1 MSGPDQLTNF
11 LSSFANFAWNWKW
24 VKVSNF
30 KSPLRPSAFQMK
42 QHMQNL
48 KQTWVEPVTCL
59 RRSPQ
64 IWCRPSSVHPTLEN
78 CGQIA
83 PPPPTKERTP
93 WKCVESSSPRSGRAP
108 KVYLVET
115 YRLYL
120 KPLIITFRPP
130 LFHFYREQVGWPSS
144 NMMKII
150 LVCGAQQLHAQV
162 IRSNG
167 WEIVILHIF
176 DLCNKNAPENVV
188 WSPNYGFP
196 LENRYRWI

>member
-1 MSGPDQLTNF
+1 MIGPDQLTNF

-24 VKVSNF
+24 VKVRNF

-83 PPPPTKERTP
+83 PPLQKKER
-93 WKCVESSSPRSGRAP
+93 R
-108 KVYLVET
+108 
-115 YRLYL
+115 
-120 KPLIITFRPP
+120 
-130 LFHFYREQVGWPSS
+130 
-144 NMMKII
+144 
-150 LVCGAQQLHAQV
+150 
-162 IRSNG
+162 
-167 WEIVILHIF
+167 
-176 DLCNKNAPENVV
+176 ENV
-188 WSPNYGFP
+188 
-196 LENRYRWI
+196 LNRLARAVAVHQKYIWLRPIDCI